1 MIGNCLGYV
10 AGKKVNH
17 PMVDELDTVV
27 QKVKHNKDWRSEY
40 MRYEHELAAREHLAR
55 EDGRREG
62 LEDGRKQGLEDG
74 RKQGLEDGR
83 KESILESI
91 RNLMSTMHLSSVEAM
106 NALLIPPEK
115 QKDLLALL

>member
-1 MIGNCLGYV
+1 
-10 AGKKVNH
+10 
-17 PMVDELDTVV
+17 
-27 QKVKHNKDWRSEY
+27 

-55 EDGRREG
+55 EDGRRE
-62 LEDGRKQGLEDG
+62 
-74 RKQGLEDGR
+74 GLEDGR